1 LYFLDIWYSSWKF
14 GIFFVLVLCAEKIW
28 QPSSELF
35 SVAGAPSLPKTF
47 FSRPEVQQEVESKV
61 SPFDKFRNLD
71 QQATQQNTAYAPG

>member
-1 LYFLDIWYSSWKF
+1 
-14 GIFFVLVLCAEKIW
+14 
-28 QPSSELF
+28 
-35 SVAGAPSLPKTF
+35 LPKTF